1 MLTVSNRTD
10 WESVF
15 ESVDPLVNCNVKIYD
30 KNDNLLLDKD
40 HISSYSLLS
49 RNSFVCDNIPTDECK
64 IEILNWSSL
73 SNTTKTYLTT
83 HSNDYNYYL
92 KVKYVVNGVETTG
105 FKYLV
110 VKKFKVHRLQRN
122 ATFELASPLSCL
134 SERATN
140 FLLGYYTTGYST
152 NWGTKY
158 AKYTLTRAELFPI
171 RSLHT

>member
-83 HSNDYNYYL
+83 HSNDYNYY
-92 KVKYVVNGVETTG
+92 T
-105 FKYLV
+105 
-110 VKKFKVHRLQRN
+110 
-122 ATFELASPLSCL
+122 
-134 SERATN
+134 
-140 FLLGYYTTGYST
+140 
-152 NWGTKY
+152 
-158 AKYTLTRAELFPI
+158 
-171 RSLHT
+171 